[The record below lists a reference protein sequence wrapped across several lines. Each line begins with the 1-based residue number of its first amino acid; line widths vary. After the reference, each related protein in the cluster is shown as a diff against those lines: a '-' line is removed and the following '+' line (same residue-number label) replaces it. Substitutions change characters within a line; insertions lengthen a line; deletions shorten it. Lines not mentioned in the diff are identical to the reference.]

1 MRIDR
6 RIIFVLIA
14 FSVAIPLIFKI
25 GLPNRVTKEV
35 RMVYDAID
43 ELERE
48 EVVLVSFDHEAS
60 SLPEI
65 KPMADAIL
73 RHCFSKDLKVI
84 SFALLAEGTAIGDQI
99 LRDIAAEY
107 EKRYGE
113 DYVYLG
119 FRPQYTAAILG
130 LGEDLHRVFPEDYR
144 GISTSEL
151 PLTKKIKNYND
162 ISLVISIAD
171 GDLPSYW
178 INYAEAR
185 YHQRLAIAVTAV
197 MATTYY
203 PYLSS
208 GQIKGLVGGL
218 KGAAEYEILIGK
230 PGMGGKG
237 MDAQSIAHL
246 VILLLVA
253 WGNVSYFLGRRNNS
267 KGTG

>member
-1 MRIDR
+1 MKLDR
-6 RIIFVLIA
+6 RVIFILIA
-14 FSVAIPLIFKI
+14 LSVAIPLIFKL
-25 GLPNRVTKEV
+25 GLPNKVTKEV
-35 RMVYDAID
+35 RMVYDAIE
-43 ELERE
+43 ELKQGEI
-48 EVVLVSFDHEAS
+48 VLVSFDHEAS

-65 KPMADAIL
+65 KPMAEAIL
-73 RHCFSKDLKVI
+73 RHCFSKGLKVI

-99 LRDIAAEY
+99 LRDVASEY
-107 EKRYGE
+107 DNKYGE

-144 GISTSEL
+144 GISTSDL
-151 PLTKKIKNYND
+151 ALTQGIKNYED
-162 ISLVISIAD
+162 ISLVISLAD
-171 GDLPSYW
+171 GDLPTYW

-185 YHQRLAIAVTAV
+185 YNQKLTIAVTAV

-218 KGAAEYEILIGK
+218 KGAAEYEILIQR
-230 PGMGGKG
+230 PGMGVKG

-246 VILLLVA
+246 MILLLVVL
-253 WGNVSYFLGRRNNS
+253 GNVLYFLGKR
-267 KGTG
+267 K